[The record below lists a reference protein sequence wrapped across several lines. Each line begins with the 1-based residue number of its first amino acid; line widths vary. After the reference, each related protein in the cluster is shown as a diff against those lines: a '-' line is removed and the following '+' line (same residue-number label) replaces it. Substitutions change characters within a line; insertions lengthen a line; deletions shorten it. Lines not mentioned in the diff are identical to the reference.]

1 MLIYRDIPDPLLVP
15 PLGMALHAYH
25 PQVCRTR
32 VGKPSNAER
41 DAMAAL
47 SPQVVVQAVR
57 QAGYQVGLVEHLRAN
72 RWLLTLTDTTGA
84 TVVLLVQARPLIV
97 AADVLDLAEIVRVRR
112 PAHGIL
118 WAYTGHFSPDAQR
131 TLMELADHRLQI
143 CTRLPPAAEP
153 MSGTASQGKSALE
166 PNQ

>member
-1 MLIYRDIPDPLLVP
+1 
-15 PLGMALHAYH
+15 MALHAYH
-25 PQVCRTR
+25 LQVCRTR
-32 VGKPSNAER
+32 VGKPSDAER

-47 SPQVVVQAVR
+47 SPQIVVQAAR

-112 PAHGIL
+112 PARGIL
-118 WAYTGHFSPDAQR
+118 WAYAGHFSPDAQR
-131 TLMELADHRLQI
+131 TLIELTDHRLQI
-143 CTRLPPAAEP
+143 WTRLPPAAEP
-153 MSGTASQGKSALE
+153 MSGTAWQGKSALE